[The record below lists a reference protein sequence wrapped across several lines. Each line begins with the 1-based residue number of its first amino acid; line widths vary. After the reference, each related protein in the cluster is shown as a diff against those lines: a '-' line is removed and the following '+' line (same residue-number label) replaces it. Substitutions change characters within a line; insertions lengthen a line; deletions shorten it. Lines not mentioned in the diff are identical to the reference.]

1 MRALRLGKDEPTP
14 ASHSQE
20 VPDSQ
25 DSSTSASL
33 VAGGSLEGDKGSQGG
48 PWGWLDVAAADQLL
62 TPSYHA

>member
-1 MRALRLGKDEPTP
+1 MRALRLGKDQLTP

-25 DSSTSASL
+25 DPSTSASL
-33 VAGGSLEGDKGSQGG
+33 VGGAGLEGDKGSQGG
-48 PWGWLDVAAADQLL
+48 PWGWLDVAAADRLL